1 MPAPYYVPFHPSGS
15 DLDPVD
21 GAGQVVDLLLQL
33 LLHLLDVVPVV
44 QVLEVVVQ
52 PRVVNLD
59 LLLLLVNEVARLRA
73 GHLDAGV
80 VSYRAKCK
88 KLTKT
93 PWNCDQDQIFL
104 LFRIQNFSL

>member
-1 MPAPYYVPFHPSGS
+1 
-15 DLDPVD
+15 
-21 GAGQVVDLLLQL
+21 
-33 LLHLLDVVPVV
+33 
-44 QVLEVVVQ
+44 
-52 PRVVNLD
+52 
-59 LLLLLVNEVARLRA
+59 VARLRA